1 MGKGDLDMNETKNE
15 SRGEIPEGGTPASG
29 GDIGKLGT
37 AVTKSDGVALYCITI
52 IGQIEGHYLLPNT
65 QKTTKYEH
73 ILPLL
78 AAIEE
83 NPELDGLLVIINTV
97 GGDVEAGLAIAE
109 MLASMRKPTASI
121 VIGGGHSIG
130 IPIAVSCDR
139 SFIVPSA
146 TMTIHPVRTSG
157 TVLGVPQAF
166 LGLEKMQN
174 RISDFIVG
182 HSNITKDTLTH
193 LTFQTDEMATDVGT
207 IIDGEEAVDRG
218 LIDEIGGLREA
229 IAWLKATVKKEKGDS
244 RDDKDA
250 VQSESAQT
258 AGKADRS

>member
-15 SRGEIPEGGTPASG
+15 SRDEIPEGGTPASG

-174 RISDFIVG
+174 RISD
-182 HSNITKDTLTH
+182 
-193 LTFQTDEMATDVGT
+193 
-207 IIDGEEAVDRG
+207 
-218 LIDEIGGLREA
+218 
-229 IAWLKATVKKEKGDS
+229 
-244 RDDKDA
+244 
-250 VQSESAQT
+250 
-258 AGKADRS
+258 